1 MTKIY
6 GVQLKAIKSHMTS
19 DGYATY
25 ANVYYNNKKCGEIYD
40 DGVGAGMWAHFDSKE
55 IEEELATVARKFYE
69 NFPTYVINE
78 SRSDFGMI
86 IDFLEEE
93 VLFLTEL
100 EKDYKSNAKK
110 GFPVTLLLRTHS
122 REENPFAKM
131 DQYKSPIILGVA
143 RWDKDIE
150 EYIRKKYPE
159 FKDITVFSKLENFI
173 IE

>member
-1 MTKIY
+1 MAKIY
-6 GVQLKAIKSHMTS
+6 NVQLKAIKSHMTS

-25 ANVYYNNKKCGEIYD
+25 ANVYLDNKLVGEIYD
-40 DGVGAGMWAHFDSKE
+40 DGVGAGMWAHFKSKE
-55 IEEELATVARKFYE
+55 IEEKLADIARRFYK

-100 EKDYKSNAKK
+100 EKHFKNNVKK
-110 GFPVTLLLRTHS
+110 GFPITLVLKTHT
-122 REENPFAKM
+122 REENPFAIR
-131 DQYKSPIILGVA
+131 DTYSSPEILAAKKWNKEVEA
-143 RWDKDIE
+143 
-150 EYIRKKYPE
+150 YIREKYPN